1 MSHEG
6 GGVAD
11 GGRSVG
17 GSGTVPVGP
26 GLRHDRDSG
35 QSPGIEDAGIFAP
48 IVSAPVMDGTAE
60 PVVARR
66 ATTGRGASHNARFAL
81 TKFRPTTLPATLLT
95 RPTLLGR
102 LEAGASKRL
111 TVVVGSAGAGKS
123 VLLSSWADTR
133 DGGVT
138 SWLSCDEAD
147 ADPVRF
153 WAGFIE
159 APRAVAPGFGAD
171 AAELLAMDGMMSADV
186 TASIANDAARLP
198 TGSVIV
204 VDDFHAAAAAA
215 RSMTDLVERWPART
229 AQLVLAGRADPPV
242 RLHRLR
248 LSGDL
253 CELRD
258 SDLYL
263 SLSESGALL
272 ENFGVRVDPGELA
285 LLHGRSEGWVAALQ
299 MAALTLQTAK
309 DPAQTARALDVRSH
323 AIAEYFIGEV
333 LEQQP
338 PEMAAFMLETSVLD
352 ELTADACAAVTG
364 RQDAAALLRSIEAAN
379 LFIVAL
385 DDDRR
390 SYRYHHL
397 VREVLR
403 TQLRALDRRAELTL
417 QLRVA
422 EWLESTGDTRGATRH
437 FLAAGQADRALGL
450 LQERVAADLLHDPAA
465 PAALDLSRV
474 DPTLLT
480 DVPERLLAL
489 AADLLLWGDRVRG
502 GQYLDLLERSHPAI
516 PPDSRLASRLAVMRS
531 LRCTLSGEATEAVRY
546 ALAAR
551 SIEERTLLGDEWAF
565 GVPLLLLRAYTW
577 LEDFE
582 AVDRE
587 AAAAQAMPS
596 VAEPARQVDVRGA
609 QALAWFEAGRLAE
622 AAEAAQAADTD
633 ARRLGFEQHPFAVD
647 YLRVL
652 AGTAL
657 EQRDLDM
664 AERLTERALSISE
677 RFRPVCA
684 FLALLDRAGI
694 WAARGQIHD
703 ALATVD
709 AARLVL
715 AGTKSVLLARADEL
729 EALLRLSLGDVR
741 TAAGLA
747 SGLPATRRGLLLA
760 RVALAASD
768 HDAAV
773 EYLDAS
779 SLGNLTPRTALVRQL
794 LLAAVAIERGDPE
807 AAGIIGGVLQEA
819 RHEGFLNTIVATVP
833 QVTRY
838 LVDHLTYAMPDPF
851 LERVISAALEV
862 RAMQPERSGR
872 IHIAPLTDAE
882 LRVLRLLPTTSYA
895 QIAATLYI
903 SLNTV
908 KTHLRSIYQKLGAS
922 SRSEAIQRAVEL
934 RLL

>member
-1 MSHEG
+1 M
-6 GGVAD
+6 
-11 GGRSVG
+11 
-17 GSGTVPVGP
+17 
-26 GLRHDRDSG
+26 
-35 QSPGIEDAGIFAP
+35 
-48 IVSAPVMDGTAE
+48 
-60 PVVARR
+60 ARR
-66 ATTGRGASHNARFAL
+66 ATTEPGVPHHARFAL

-123 VLLSSWADTR
+123 VLLSSWATTR

-147 ADPVRF
+147 ADPARF

-159 APRAVAPGFGAD
+159 APQAVAPGFGAD
-171 AAELLAMDGMMSADV
+171 AAELLAMDGAVSADV

-198 TGSVIV
+198 AGSVIV

-215 RSMTDLVERWPART
+215 SSMTDLVDRWPART
-229 AQLVLAGRADPPV
+229 VQLVLAGRVDPPV

-248 LSGDL
+248 LSGEL

-258 SDLYL
+258 SDLYF

-272 ENFGVRVDPGELA
+272 ENFGVRVAPGELA

-299 MAALTLQTAK
+299 MAALTLRTAK
-309 DPAQTARALDVRSH
+309 DPARTARALDVRSH

-338 PEMAAFMLETSVLD
+338 PEVASFMLETSVLD

-364 RQDAAALLRSIEAAN
+364 RPDAAALLRSIEAAN
-379 LFIVAL
+379 LFVVAL
-385 DDDRR
+385 DDDRT

-403 TQLRALDRRAELTL
+403 AHLHAMDRGRELTL
-417 QLRVA
+417 QLRAA
-422 EWLESTGDTRGATRH
+422 EWLESAGDTRGATRH
-437 FLAAGQADRALGL
+437 FLAAGQPGRALGL
-450 LQERVAADLLHDPAA
+450 LQERVVADLWHDPAA

-489 AADLLLWGDRVRG
+489 AADLLLWGDRIRG

-516 PPDSRLASRLAVMRS
+516 PPDSRLASRLAVMQS
-531 LRCTLSGEATEAVRY
+531 LRCALSGEAAGAVRH

-551 SIEERTLLGDEWAF
+551 AIEERTRLGDEWGF
-565 GVPLLLLRAYTW
+565 GVPLILLRAYTW
-577 LEDFE
+577 LEDFD

-596 VAEPARQVDVRGA
+596 VAEPARLVDLQGA

-622 AAEAAQAADTD
+622 AAEAARAADAD

-652 AGTAL
+652 AGAAL
-657 EQRDLDM
+657 EQRDLDT
-664 AERLTERALSISE
+664 AEHLTERALSISE
-677 RFRPVCA
+677 RLRPAFA

-694 WAARGQIHD
+694 WAARGQIHE
-703 ALATVD
+703 ALATIDV
-709 AARLVL
+709 ARLIL
-715 AGTKSVLLARADEL
+715 ARTKSVLLARADEL
-729 EALLRLSLGDVR
+729 EALLRLSLGDLR
-741 TAAGLA
+741 SATGLA
-747 SGLPATRRGLLLA
+747 SGLPAARRGLLMA
-760 RVALAASD
+760 RVALAAND
-768 HDAAV
+768 HAAAV
-773 EYLDAS
+773 EYLDAP
-779 SLGNLTPRTALVRQL
+779 SLGNLAPRTALVRQI
-794 LLAAVAIERGDPE
+794 LLAAAAIERGDPE
-807 AAGIIGGVLQEA
+807 AAGIVGGVLQAA
-819 RHEGFLNTIVATVP
+819 RHEGFLNTIVTTVP

-838 LVDHLTYAMPDPF
+838 LVERSTYAMPDPF
-851 LERVISAALEV
+851 LERIISAALEV
-862 RAMQPERSGR
+862 RATQPERSGR
-872 IHIAPLTDAE
+872 ILTAPLTDAE
-882 LRVLRLLPTTSYA
+882 LRILKLLPTTSYA
-895 QIAATLYI
+895 QIAAALYI

-922 SRSEAIQRAVEL
+922 SRSEAIERAVEL